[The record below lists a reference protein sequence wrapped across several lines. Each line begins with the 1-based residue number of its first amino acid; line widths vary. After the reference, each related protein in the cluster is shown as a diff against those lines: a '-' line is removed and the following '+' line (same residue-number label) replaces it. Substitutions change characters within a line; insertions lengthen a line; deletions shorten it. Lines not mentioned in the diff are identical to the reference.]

1 MTVDGDAA
9 SAEVELRGT
18 DVGSVEGGLEL
29 VREDGDW
36 RLDELS
42 IPLLRSLVEV
52 AFRQTENLPEGAADC
67 IDDDLNEL
75 PDAEFRA
82 FAYQLVGQ
90 RPESQRRI
98 YELLASCEG
107 EGGITLLR
115 QLFEQGIVDSLRE
128 RDSSQQEIDCVL
140 DATREAL
147 SDDRLLEL
155 LSLPNANEEAARILT
170 PALQECA

>member
-1 MTVDGDAA
+1 M
-9 SAEVELRGT
+9 
-18 DVGSVEGGLEL
+18 
-29 VREDGDW
+29 REDGDW

-42 IPLLRSLVEV
+42 IRCCEASWRVV
-52 AFRQTENLPEGAADC
+52 FRQTENLPGRP

-140 DATREAL
+140 DGDAGSPER
-147 SDDRLLEL
+147 
-155 LSLPNANEEAARILT
+155 
-170 PALQECA
+170 